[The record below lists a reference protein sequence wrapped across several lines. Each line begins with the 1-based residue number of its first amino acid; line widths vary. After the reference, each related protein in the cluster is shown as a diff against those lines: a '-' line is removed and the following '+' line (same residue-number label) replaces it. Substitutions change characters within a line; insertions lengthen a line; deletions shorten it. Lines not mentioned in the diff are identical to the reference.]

1 MQNKLNEQNP
11 KIFILGVQRSGTT
24 LLRLIL
30 NSHSYIAIPEEAAFL
45 RPIIKKKYIYNEI
58 SGKDL
63 KRIYNYLKNSPHYA
77 LWNYDSSKFLNW
89 LEKQSSISLREF
101 IHNLFMIE
109 IIDVVEALGP
119 QSWAYRLP
127 STLFSL

>member
-30 NSHSYIAIPEEAAFL
+30 NSHSHIAIPEEAAFL